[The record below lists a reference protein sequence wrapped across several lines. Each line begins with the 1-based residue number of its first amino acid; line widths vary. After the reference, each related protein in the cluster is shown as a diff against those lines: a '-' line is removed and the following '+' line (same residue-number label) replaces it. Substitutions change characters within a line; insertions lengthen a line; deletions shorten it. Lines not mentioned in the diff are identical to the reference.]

1 MSGFDGLAIDLKD
14 PDQWHSTKLREC
26 LASTGP
32 LGYLPLTE
40 WIWEK
45 MRRIGIATCRV
56 VWRGAG
62 LGALMF
68 GYSQGTRGILACYT
82 VGVHVWLYVYWE
94 QI

>member
-1 MSGFDGLAIDLKD
+1 MSGFDGLTIDLKD

-45 MRRIGIATCRV
+45 MRRIGIATCRAV
-56 VWRGAG
+56 FIEARVG
-62 LGALMF
+62 
-68 GYSQGTRGILACYT
+68 GIDVQL
-82 VGVHVWLYVYWE
+82 
-94 QI
+94 